1 MRKAMK
7 LILLILMVMVAS
19 CVSKQDANNHRDS
32 FTIGKYLY
40 EDDNGIIHI
49 DESCLNLRRGN
60 DDDGHKIYGKHMIDT
75 AQFLIAEPQYFRVC
89 SRCVNDEV
97 YNRLLKM
104 SERNNNLNTY
114 SY

>member
-1 MRKAMK
+1 MKKAMK
-7 LILLILMVMVAS
+7 WILLILMVMVAS
-19 CVSKQDANNHRDS
+19 CVSKQDTNNHRDP

-60 DDDGHKIYGKHMIDT
+60 DDNGHKIYGKHMIDT

-104 SERNNNLNTY
+104 SERNNKPNTY